1 MLTKQQACFQGHV
14 TRKEHGALLRNSA
27 DSGETDSNLAKAC
40 CFTSFTSLGQQ
51 KQQVF
56 MYICYIL
63 WQSLLI
69 LATCLKYPLTN
80 VIVIEACKYG
90 SHKWTPLAFWDYFII
105 HFFYHF
111 NSLHCLV
118 CLTSILGF
126 TPAELKREIF
136 LFPFLSCLSY
146 PTVTLL
152 WFKFSGAL
160 FLCKLHGIQLH
171 SVFLIF
177 TRHFFRMKE
186 FTFWTLGYLY
196 SCLHLIH
203 ILLFSWEKRKSI
215 HNVWCSIL

>member
-90 SHKWTPLAFWDYFII
+90 SHKCTPLAFWDYFII
-105 HFFYHF
+105 HFFYH
-111 NSLHCLV
+111 LQQL
-118 CLTSILGF
+118 
-126 TPAELKREIF
+126 A
-136 LFPFLSCLSY
+136 LSCLSY
-146 PTVTLL
+146 LDSWVYTCRVKERNFPVSISQLLVLSHCNFTV
-152 WFKFSGAL
+152 
-160 FLCKLHGIQLH
+160 I
-171 SVFLIF
+171 
-177 TRHFFRMKE
+177 
-186 FTFWTLGYLY
+186 
-196 SCLHLIH
+196 
-203 ILLFSWEKRKSI
+203 
-215 HNVWCSIL
+215 